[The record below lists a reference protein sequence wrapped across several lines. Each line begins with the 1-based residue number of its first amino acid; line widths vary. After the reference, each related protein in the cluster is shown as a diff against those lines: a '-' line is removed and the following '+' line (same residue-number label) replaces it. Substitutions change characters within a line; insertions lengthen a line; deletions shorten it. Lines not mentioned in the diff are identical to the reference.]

1 MCISFSVSL
10 VDQKERPW
18 HSPHVILDQ
27 SGTQGQRCWDILF
40 RVRSVPTGPY
50 PTDVNRFL
58 GWMVLLF
65 YSSENWG
72 RKIVSRKTIAIDGGA
87 CPIPLLSKSTKKVNN
102 WKRPPWN
109 CPANNSGFYFQR
121 CYKATSFLLR
131 RMTKNPDR
139 QKQTD
144 KGFWKPKNRAM
155 SGNR

>member
-58 GWMVLLF
+58 DWMVLLF

-72 RKIVSRKTIAIDGGA
+72 RKIVSRKTIAIDWRRMSHSFTFEIYQESEQLKA
-87 CPIPLLSKSTKKVNN
+87 PPLKL
-102 WKRPPWN
+102 
-109 CPANNSGFYFQR
+109 SGFYFQR
-121 CYKATSFLLR
+121 CYNATSFLLR

-144 KGFWKPKNRAM
+144 KGFWKPKYPTM

>member
-50 PTDVNRFL
+50 PIGVNRFL

-72 RKIVSRKTIAIDGGA
+72 RKIVSRKTIAIYGGA

-102 WKRPPWN
+102 WKRPHETVRPITQ
-109 CPANNSGFYFQR
+109 ASMFQR
-121 CYKATSFLLR
+121 CYKATSFLRR
-131 RMTKNPDR
+131 RMTKDPDR

-144 KGFWKPKNRAM
+144 KVFWKPKNPAM
-155 SGNR
+155 SWNR